1 MNNDD
6 EALAKRRFLAISLI
20 RLSGGFFLT
29 LGLFILGGKVDM
41 HPAAGWV
48 FVAIGMI
55 DLLVAPVFL
64 SRKWR
69 TPRP

>member
-1 MNNDD
+1 MNAD

-20 RLSGGFFLT
+20 RLSGGAFLT
-29 LGLFILGGKVDM
+29 LGLVILGGKLDM
-41 HPAAGWV
+41 PSAAGWAFTV
-48 FVAIGMI
+48 VGFV

-64 SRKWR
+64 ARKWK